1 MKQKEIS
8 KSDPY
13 VPNDSKNL
21 YVNMEGWRYKYKGP
35 AAKKAILHHLEHW
48 PQAQALAAEICDF
61 YGNCLLYYED
71 SNLES
76 SRYQINLK
84 HDPIEFNHACVQL
97 QLGTSRTAEALC
109 HELLHLSTRMCG
121 FPFGEKF
128 FIPHDLIDYAATYMG
143 FYPVIGNL
151 VEHELIF
158 EKFIDIGFDKRNF
171 LGCISPPPDYK
182 TLAST
187 AVKSSFYR
195 KEIGFPWWCLEY
207 FRHWIS
213 IRHWI
218 GYEPALYADCALFW
232 GSKVHPSMKATT
244 RNIRDL
250 IESGVLTDR
259 KQYHRHVN
267 TLLELMKIPK
277 FTEWTFIKSGKDS
290 TPLVYRLAHKE
301 KINPNGSN
309 SHVLKTMGTT
319 LKHGFQPI
327 SLSE

>member
-1 MKQKEIS
+1 
-8 KSDPY
+8 
-13 VPNDSKNL
+13 
-21 YVNMEGWRYKYKGP
+21 
-35 AAKKAILHHLEHW
+35 
-48 PQAQALAAEICDF
+48 
-61 YGNCLLYYED
+61 
-71 SNLES
+71 
-76 SRYQINLK
+76 
-84 HDPIEFNHACVQL
+84 
-97 QLGTSRTAEALC
+97 
-109 HELLHLSTRMCG
+109 
-121 FPFGEKF
+121 
-128 FIPHDLIDYAATYMG
+128 
-143 FYPVIGNL
+143 
-151 VEHELIF
+151 
-158 EKFIDIGFDKRNF
+158 
-171 LGCISPPPDYK
+171 
-182 TLAST
+182 
-187 AVKSSFYR
+187 
-195 KEIGFPWWCLEY
+195 LEY

-218 GYEPALYADCALFW
+218 GDEPALYADCALFW

-319 LKHGFQPI
+319 LKHGFQ
-327 SLSE
+327 SNL